1 MLASIKNWLDSARGH
16 CEPLEFEQATV
27 RIAVGIAISILVAI
41 SYYSRSLDQQFLIAL
56 VIVLI
61 FECLATLLLVVTIK
75 DLFHARSR
83 RLLGAWLDVCTTSI
97 FIGLTTNLGALLVT
111 IYLWVIFG
119 NGFRYGKQ
127 YLYHAQVISIV
138 GFLIAI
144 NLNPFWKS
152 QPAISYSLITMLVIL
167 PLYVAKLID
176 RLHGA
181 MHKAELAHKKA
192 DEANFAKTQFVANMS
207 HEIRTPL
214 NGIIGVSTLI
224 KSTPLNSD
232 QRDLLKSLDGSS
244 RLLLSLLNNVLDF
257 TKIEERKLT
266 VEDVVFSVEDTVYE
280 TLEIF
285 RTQAIQKGI
294 QLGASIS
301 NTLNMVR
308 GDTFILRQILANL
321 MGNAVK
327 FTEKGNVTISA
338 TLLQEDASKLTVR
351 FKVSDT
357 GVGIPEDRQGAIFES
372 FTQAD
377 SSTTRKFGGSGLGLA
392 IAKHMVEALGGTLKV
407 QSTLGMGSSF
417 WFVLDLNKADIQQ
430 ERTPLPQQDR
440 VIAAP
445 PEAPA
450 IADAIAVTKPPA
462 EVRTNHKTGTL
473 SILVCEDEGTNLKI
487 LSRLLSLPG
496 HQIQT
501 ATSSDE
507 LLDALEKEKFDL
519 VITDLNMP
527 GTSGADALKLYRF
540 MHPNDHDTK
549 FILFTADATT
559 SAQEVASEAKF
570 DAFLTKPVDA
580 TKLFETI
587 ERILNLAEN
596 TAAQWI
602 NNAFSAPN
610 PAVAKPSAVGMD
622 LDLGVLQELEEIG
635 VGDDLF
641 IHRLLKNYL
650 SDSAKQIYKI
660 ELAVR
665 RKQFS
670 VVYDSCH
677 ALKGN
682 SLSVGTTQL
691 AATTELVGN
700 LSASTPMPE
709 ALELLAKLNDDFSKA
724 TLAIE
729 NYLRQP
735 YVVARRV

>member
-1 MLASIKNWLDSARGH
+1 MLAPIKNWLDEARGH

-56 VIVLI
+56 VIILI
-61 FECLATLLLVVTIK
+61 FECLATLLLVATIK
-75 DLFHARSR
+75 DLFKASSR
-83 RLLGAWLDVCTTSI
+83 KLLGAWLDICTTSI
-97 FIGLTTNLGALLVT
+97 FIGLTTNLGALLVS

-119 NGFRYGKQ
+119 NGFRYGKP
-127 YLYHAQVISIV
+127 YLYHAQAISIV

-152 QPAISYSLITMLVIL
+152 QPAISYSLITMLIIL
-167 PLYVAKLID
+167 PLYVAKLIE

-181 MHKAELAHKKA
+181 MQKAELAYRKA
-192 DEANFAKTQFVANMS
+192 EEANLAKTRFVANMS

-244 RLLLSLLNNVLDF
+244 KLLLSLLNNVLDF

-266 VEDVVFSVEDTVYE
+266 IEDVVFSVEDAVYE

-285 RTQAIQKGI
+285 RTQSIQKGI
-294 QLGASIS
+294 QMGASVS
-301 NTLNMVR
+301 NTLNMAR

-321 MGNAVK
+321 MGNAIK
-327 FTEKGNVTISA
+327 FTEKGSVTISA
-338 TLLQEDASKLTVR
+338 TLLQEDADKLAVR

-357 GVGIPEDRQGAIFES
+357 GIGIPEERQGVIFES

-377 SSTTRKFGGSGLGLA
+377 PSTTRKFGGSGLGLA

-417 WFVLDLNKADIQQ
+417 WFVLNLKKADIQQ
-430 ERTPLPQQDR
+430 DHTPLPQQDH
-440 VIAAP
+440 VIAVP
-445 PEAPA
+445 PELPA
-450 IADAIAVTKPPA
+450 AAVTRPPA
-462 EVRTNHKTGTL
+462 EVRTTHKTGAL

-501 ATSSDE
+501 ATSSE
-507 LLDALEKEKFDL
+507 EMLDALEKGKFDL

-527 GTSGADALKLYRF
+527 SMSGADAVKLYRF
-540 MHPNDHDTK
+540 MQPNDQDTK

-559 SAQEVASEAKF
+559 SAQEVASEARF
-570 DAFLTKPVDA
+570 DAFLTKPVDI

-596 TAAQWI
+596 TATQWI

-610 PAVAKPSAVGMD
+610 SAVAKPSAVGVD
-622 LDLGVLQELEEIG
+622 LDLGVLQGLGEIG
-635 VGDDLF
+635 AGDDLF

-650 SDSAKQIYKI
+650 GDSAKQIYKI

-670 VVYDSCH
+670 VVYDLCH
-677 ALKGN
+677 ALRGN

-700 LSASTPMPE
+700 LSTSTPMPE
-709 ALELLAKLNDDFSKA
+709 ALDLLTRLNGDFSKA
-724 TLAIE
+724 SIAIE
-729 NYLRQP
+729 SYLRQP

>member
-1 MLASIKNWLDSARGH
+1 MLAPIKNWLDNARGH

-56 VIVLI
+56 VIILI
-61 FECLATLLLVVTIK
+61 FECLATLLLVATIK
-75 DLFHARSR
+75 DLFKASSR
-83 RLLGAWLDVCTTSI
+83 KLLGAWLDICTTSI
-97 FIGLTTNLGALLVT
+97 FIGLTANLGALLVS

-119 NGFRYGKQ
+119 NGFRYGKS
-127 YLYHAQVISIV
+127 YLYHAQAISIV

-152 QPAISYSLITMLVIL
+152 QPAISYSLITMLIIL
-167 PLYVAKLID
+167 PLYVAKLIE

-181 MHKAELAHKKA
+181 MQKAELAYKKA
-192 DEANFAKTQFVANMS
+192 EEANLAKTRFVANMS

-244 RLLLSLLNNVLDF
+244 KLLLSLLNNVLDF

-266 VEDVVFSVEDTVYE
+266 IEDVVFSVEDAVYE

-285 RTQAIQKGI
+285 RTQSIQKGI
-294 QLGASIS
+294 QLGASVS
-301 NTLNMVR
+301 NTLNMAR

-321 MGNAVK
+321 MGNAIK
-327 FTEKGNVTISA
+327 FTEKGSVTISA
-338 TLLQEDASKLTVR
+338 TLLQEDTDKLAVR

-357 GVGIPEDRQGAIFES
+357 GVGIPEERQGAIFES

-417 WFVLDLNKADIQQ
+417 WFVLNLKKADIQQ
-430 ERTPLPQQDR
+430 DRTPLPQQDR
-440 VIAAP
+440 VIAVP
-445 PEAPA
+445 PELPA
-450 IADAIAVTKPPA
+450 AAVTRPPA
-462 EVRTNHKTGTL
+462 EVRATHKTGVL

-507 LLDALEKEKFDL
+507 MLDALEKGKFDL

-527 GTSGADALKLYRF
+527 GMSGADAVKLYRF
-540 MHPNDHDTK
+540 MQPNDQDTK

-559 SAQEVASEAKF
+559 SAQEVASEARF
-570 DAFLTKPVDA
+570 DAFLTKPVDV

-596 TAAQWI
+596 TATQWI

-610 PAVAKPSAVGMD
+610 SAVAKPSAVGVD
-622 LDLGVLQELEEIG
+622 LDLGVLQGLGEIG
-635 VGDDLF
+635 AGDDLF

-650 SDSAKQIYKI
+650 GDSAKQIYKI

-670 VVYDSCH
+670 VVYDLCH
-677 ALKGN
+677 ALRGN

-700 LSASTPMPE
+700 LSTSTPMPE
-709 ALELLAKLNDDFSKA
+709 ALDLLTRLNGDFSKA

>member
-1 MLASIKNWLDSARGH
+1 MLAPIKNWLDNARGH

-56 VIVLI
+56 VIILI
-61 FECLATLLLVVTIK
+61 FECLATLLLVATIK
-75 DLFHARSR
+75 DLFKASSR
-83 RLLGAWLDVCTTSI
+83 KLLGAWLDICTTSI
-97 FIGLTTNLGALLVT
+97 FIGLTANLGALLVS

-119 NGFRYGKQ
+119 NGFRYGKS
-127 YLYHAQVISIV
+127 YLYHAQAISIV

-152 QPAISYSLITMLVIL
+152 QPAISYSLITMLIIL
-167 PLYVAKLID
+167 PLYVAKLIE

-181 MHKAELAHKKA
+181 MQKAELAYKKA
-192 DEANFAKTQFVANMS
+192 EEANLAKTRFVANMS

-244 RLLLSLLNNVLDF
+244 KLLLSLLNNVLDF

-266 VEDVVFSVEDTVYE
+266 IEDVVFSVEDAVYE

-285 RTQAIQKGI
+285 RTQSIQKGI
-294 QLGASIS
+294 QLGASVS
-301 NTLNMVR
+301 NTLNMAR

-321 MGNAVK
+321 MGNAIK
-327 FTEKGNVTISA
+327 FTEKGSVTISA
-338 TLLQEDASKLTVR
+338 TLLQEDTDKLAVR

-357 GVGIPEDRQGAIFES
+357 GVGIPEERQGAIFES

-417 WFVLDLNKADIQQ
+417 WFVLNLKKADIQQ
-430 ERTPLPQQDR
+430 DRTPLPQQDR
-440 VIAAP
+440 VIAVP
-445 PEAPA
+445 PELPA
-450 IADAIAVTKPPA
+450 AAVTRPPA
-462 EVRTNHKTGTL
+462 EVRATHKTGVL

-507 LLDALEKEKFDL
+507 MLDALEKGKFDL

-527 GTSGADALKLYRF
+527 GMSGADAVKLYRF
-540 MHPNDHDTK
+540 MQPNDQDTK

-559 SAQEVASEAKF
+559 SAQEVASEARF
-570 DAFLTKPVDA
+570 DAFLTKPVDI
-580 TKLFETI
+580 TKLFEAI

-596 TAAQWI
+596 TATQWI

-610 PAVAKPSAVGMD
+610 SAVAKPSAVGVD
-622 LDLGVLQELEEIG
+622 LDLGVLQGLGEIG
-635 VGDDLF
+635 AGDDLF

-650 SDSAKQIYKI
+650 GDSAKQIYKI

-670 VVYDSCH
+670 VVYDLCH
-677 ALKGN
+677 ALRGN

-700 LSASTPMPE
+700 LSTSTPMPE
-709 ALELLAKLNDDFSKA
+709 ALDLLTRLNGDFSKA

>member
-1 MLASIKNWLDSARGH
+1 MLAPIKNWLDNARGH

-56 VIVLI
+56 VIILI
-61 FECLATLLLVVTIK
+61 FECLATLLLVATIK
-75 DLFHARSR
+75 DLFKANSR
-83 RLLGAWLDVCTTSI
+83 KLLGAWLDICTTSI
-97 FIGLTTNLGALLVT
+97 FIGLTTNLGALLVS

-119 NGFRYGKQ
+119 NGFRYGKS
-127 YLYHAQVISIV
+127 YLYHAQAISIV

-152 QPAISYSLITMLVIL
+152 QPAISYSLITMLIIL
-167 PLYVAKLID
+167 PLYVAKLIE

-181 MHKAELAHKKA
+181 MQRAELAYRKA
-192 DEANFAKTQFVANMS
+192 EEANLAKTRFVANMS

-244 RLLLSLLNNVLDF
+244 KLLLSLLNNVLDF

-266 VEDVVFSVEDTVYE
+266 IEDVVFSVEDAVYE

-285 RTQAIQKGI
+285 RTQSIQKGI
-294 QLGASIS
+294 QMGASVS
-301 NTLNMVR
+301 NTLNMAR

-321 MGNAVK
+321 MGNAIK
-327 FTEKGNVTISA
+327 FTEKGSVTISA
-338 TLLQEDASKLTVR
+338 TLLQEDADKLAVR

-357 GVGIPEDRQGAIFES
+357 GIGIPEERQGVIFES

-377 SSTTRKFGGSGLGLA
+377 PSTTRKFGGSGLGLA

-417 WFVLDLNKADIQQ
+417 WFVLNLKKADIQQ
-430 ERTPLPQQDR
+430 DRTPLPQQDL
-440 VIAAP
+440 VIAVP
-445 PEAPA
+445 PELPA
-450 IADAIAVTKPPA
+450 AAVTRPPA
-462 EVRTNHKTGTL
+462 EVRTTHKTGTL

-507 LLDALEKEKFDL
+507 MLDALEKGKFDL

-527 GTSGADALKLYRF
+527 GMSGADAVKLYRF
-540 MHPNDHDTK
+540 MQPNDQDTK

-559 SAQEVASEAKF
+559 SAQEVASEARF
-570 DAFLTKPVDA
+570 DAFLTKPVDI

-596 TAAQWI
+596 TATQWI

-610 PAVAKPSAVGMD
+610 SAVAKPSAVGVD
-622 LDLGVLQELEEIG
+622 LDLGVLQGLGEIG
-635 VGDDLF
+635 AGDDLF

-650 SDSAKQIYKI
+650 GDSAKQIYKI

-670 VVYDSCH
+670 VVYDLCH
-677 ALKGN
+677 ALRGN

-700 LSASTPMPE
+700 LSTSTPMPE
-709 ALELLAKLNDDFSKA
+709 ALDLLTRLNGDFSKA
-724 TLAIE
+724 SIAIE
-729 NYLRQP
+729 SYLRQP

>member
-41 SYYSRSLDQQFLIAL
+41 RYYSRSLDQQFLIAL

-61 FECLATLLLVVTIK
+61 FECLATLLLVATIK
-75 DLFHARSR
+75 DLFHTRSR
-83 RLLGAWLDVCTTSI
+83 RLFGAWLDVGTTSI

-119 NGFRYGKQ
+119 NGFRYGKR

-257 TKIEERKLT
+257 TKIEGRKLT
-266 VEDVVFSVEDTVYE
+266 IEDVVFSVEDAVYE

-285 RTQAIQKGI
+285 RTQSIQKGI
-294 QLGASIS
+294 QLGASVS
-301 NTLNMVR
+301 NTLNMAR

-321 MGNAVK
+321 MGNAIK
-327 FTEKGNVTISA
+327 FTEKGSVTISA
-338 TLLQEDASKLTVR
+338 TLLQEDTDKLAVR

-357 GVGIPEDRQGAIFES
+357 GVGIPEERQGAIFES

-417 WFVLDLNKADIQQ
+417 WFVLNLKKADIQQ
-430 ERTPLPQQDR
+430 DRTPLPQQDR
-440 VIAAP
+440 VIAVP
-445 PEAPA
+445 PELPA
-450 IADAIAVTKPPA
+450 AAVTRPPA
-462 EVRTNHKTGTL
+462 EVRATHKTGTL

-507 LLDALEKEKFDL
+507 MLDALEKGKFDL

-527 GTSGADALKLYRF
+527 GMSGADAVKLYRF
-540 MHPNDHDTK
+540 MQPNDQDTK

-559 SAQEVASEAKF
+559 SAQEVASEARF
-570 DAFLTKPVDA
+570 DAFLTKPVDV

-596 TAAQWI
+596 TATQWI

-610 PAVAKPSAVGMD
+610 SAVAKPSAVGVD
-622 LDLGVLQELEEIG
+622 LDLGVLQGLGEIG
-635 VGDDLF
+635 AGDDLF

-650 SDSAKQIYKI
+650 GDSAKQIYKI

-670 VVYDSCH
+670 VVYDLCH
-677 ALKGN
+677 ALRGN

-700 LSASTPMPE
+700 LSTSTPMPE
-709 ALELLAKLNDDFSKA
+709 ALDLLTRLNGDFSKA

>member
-41 SYYSRSLDQQFLIAL
+41 RYYSRSLDQQFLIAL

-61 FECLATLLLVVTIK
+61 FECLATLLLVATIK
-75 DLFHARSR
+75 DLFNAKSR
-83 RLLGAWLDVCTTSI
+83 KLLGAWLDICTTSI
-97 FIGLTTNLGALLVT
+97 FIGLTANLGALLVS

-119 NGFRYGKQ
+119 NGFRYGKS
-127 YLYHAQVISIV
+127 YLYHAQAISIV

-152 QPAISYSLITMLVIL
+152 QPAISYSLITMLIIL
-167 PLYVAKLID
+167 PLYVAKLIE

-181 MHKAELAHKKA
+181 MQKAELAYKKA
-192 DEANFAKTQFVANMS
+192 EEANLAKTQFVANMS

-244 RLLLSLLNNVLDF
+244 KLLLSLLNNVLDF

-266 VEDVVFSVEDTVYE
+266 IEDVVFSVEDAVYE

-285 RTQAIQKGI
+285 RTQSIQKGI

-301 NTLNMVR
+301 NTLNMAR

-321 MGNAVK
+321 MGNAIK
-327 FTEKGNVTISA
+327 FTEKGSVTISA
-338 TLLQEDASKLTVR
+338 TLLQEDTDKLAVR

-357 GVGIPEDRQGAIFES
+357 GVGIPEERQGAIFES

-417 WFVLDLNKADIQQ
+417 WFVLNLKKADIQQ
-430 ERTPLPQQDR
+430 DRTPLPQQDR
-440 VIAAP
+440 VIAVP
-445 PEAPA
+445 PELPA
-450 IADAIAVTKPPA
+450 AAVTRPPA
-462 EVRTNHKTGTL
+462 EVRATHKTGVL

-507 LLDALEKEKFDL
+507 MLDALEKGKFDL

-527 GTSGADALKLYRF
+527 GMSGADAVKLYRF
-540 MHPNDHDTK
+540 MQPNDQDTK

-559 SAQEVASEAKF
+559 SAQEVASEARF
-570 DAFLTKPVDA
+570 DAFLTKPVDI
-580 TKLFETI
+580 TKLFEAI

-596 TAAQWI
+596 TATQWI

-610 PAVAKPSAVGMD
+610 SAVAKPSIVGVD
-622 LDLGVLQELEEIG
+622 LDLGVLQGLGEIG
-635 VGDDLF
+635 AGDDLF

-650 SDSAKQIYKI
+650 GDSAKQIYKI

-670 VVYDSCH
+670 VVYDLCH
-677 ALKGN
+677 ALRGN

-700 LSASTPMPE
+700 LSTSTPMPE
-709 ALELLAKLNDDFSKA
+709 ALDLLTRLNGDFSKA

>member
-1 MLASIKNWLDSARGH
+1 MLAPIKNWLDNARGH

-56 VIVLI
+56 VIILI
-61 FECLATLLLVVTIK
+61 FECLATLLLVATIK
-75 DLFHARSR
+75 DLFKANSR
-83 RLLGAWLDVCTTSI
+83 KLLGAWLDICTTSI
-97 FIGLTTNLGALLVT
+97 FIGLTTNLGALLVS

-119 NGFRYGKQ
+119 NGFRYGKP
-127 YLYHAQVISIV
+127 YLYHAQAISIV

-152 QPAISYSLITMLVIL
+152 QPAISYSLITMLIIL
-167 PLYVAKLID
+167 PLYVAKLIE

-181 MHKAELAHKKA
+181 MQRAELAYRKA
-192 DEANFAKTQFVANMS
+192 EEANLAKTRFVANMS

-244 RLLLSLLNNVLDF
+244 KLLLSLLNNVLDF

-266 VEDVVFSVEDTVYE
+266 IEDVVFSVEDAVYE

-285 RTQAIQKGI
+285 RTQSIQKGI
-294 QLGASIS
+294 QMGASVS
-301 NTLNMVR
+301 NTLNMAR

-321 MGNAVK
+321 MGNAIK
-327 FTEKGNVTISA
+327 FTEKGSVTISA
-338 TLLQEDASKLTVR
+338 TLLQEDADKLAVR

-357 GVGIPEDRQGAIFES
+357 GIGIPEERQGVIFES

-377 SSTTRKFGGSGLGLA
+377 PSTTRKFGGSGLGLA

-417 WFVLDLNKADIQQ
+417 WFVLNLKKADIQQ
-430 ERTPLPQQDR
+430 DRTPLPQQDL
-440 VIAAP
+440 VIAVP
-445 PEAPA
+445 PELPA
-450 IADAIAVTKPPA
+450 AAVTRPPA
-462 EVRTNHKTGTL
+462 EVRTTHKTGTL

-501 ATSSDE
+501 ATSSE
-507 LLDALEKEKFDL
+507 EMLDALEKGKFDL

-527 GTSGADALKLYRF
+527 GMSGADAVKLYRF
-540 MHPNDHDTK
+540 MQPNDQDTK

-559 SAQEVASEAKF
+559 SAQEVASEARF
-570 DAFLTKPVDA
+570 DAFLTKPVDI

-596 TAAQWI
+596 TATQWI

-610 PAVAKPSAVGMD
+610 SAVAKPSAVGVD
-622 LDLGVLQELEEIG
+622 LDLGVLQGLGEIG
-635 VGDDLF
+635 AGDDLF

-650 SDSAKQIYKI
+650 GDSAKQIYKI

-670 VVYDSCH
+670 VVHDLCH
-677 ALKGN
+677 ALRGN

-700 LSASTPMPE
+700 LNASTPMPE
-709 ALELLAKLNDDFSKA
+709 ALDLLTRLNGDFSKA
-724 TLAIE
+724 SIAIE
-729 NYLRQP
+729 SYLRQP

>member
-1 MLASIKNWLDSARGH
+1 MLAPIKNWLDNARGH

-56 VIVLI
+56 VIILI
-61 FECLATLLLVVTIK
+61 FECLATLLLVATIK
-75 DLFHARSR
+75 DLFKASSR
-83 RLLGAWLDVCTTSI
+83 KLLGAWLDICTTSI
-97 FIGLTTNLGALLVT
+97 FIGLTTNLGALLVS

-119 NGFRYGKQ
+119 NGFRYGKS
-127 YLYHAQVISIV
+127 YLYHAQAISIV

-144 NLNPFWKS
+144 NLNPFWQS

-167 PLYVAKLID
+167 PLYVAKLIE

-181 MHKAELAHKKA
+181 MQKAELAYKKA
-192 DEANFAKTQFVANMS
+192 EEANLAKTRFVANMS

-244 RLLLSLLNNVLDF
+244 KLLLSLLNNVLDF

-266 VEDVVFSVEDTVYE
+266 IEDVVFSVEDAVYE

-285 RTQAIQKGI
+285 RTQSIQKGI
-294 QLGASIS
+294 QLGASVS
-301 NTLNMVR
+301 NTLNMAR

-321 MGNAVK
+321 MGNAIK
-327 FTEKGNVTISA
+327 FTEKGSVTISA
-338 TLLQEDASKLTVR
+338 TLLQEDTDKLAVR

-357 GVGIPEDRQGAIFES
+357 GVGIPEERQGAIFES

-417 WFVLDLNKADIQQ
+417 WFVLNLKKADIQQ
-430 ERTPLPQQDR
+430 DRTPLPQQDR
-440 VIAAP
+440 VIAVP
-445 PEAPA
+445 PELPA
-450 IADAIAVTKPPA
+450 AAVTRPPA
-462 EVRTNHKTGTL
+462 EVRATHKTGVL

-507 LLDALEKEKFDL
+507 MLDALEKGKFDL

-527 GTSGADALKLYRF
+527 GMSGADAVKLYRF
-540 MHPNDHDTK
+540 MQPNDQDTK

-559 SAQEVASEAKF
+559 SAQEVASEARF
-570 DAFLTKPVDA
+570 DAFLTKPVDI
-580 TKLFETI
+580 TKLFEAI

-596 TAAQWI
+596 TATQWI

-610 PAVAKPSAVGMD
+610 SAVAKPSIVGVD
-622 LDLGVLQELEEIG
+622 LDLGVLQGLGEIG
-635 VGDDLF
+635 AGDDLF

-650 SDSAKQIYKI
+650 GDSAKQIYKI

-670 VVYDSCH
+670 VVYDLCH
-677 ALKGN
+677 ALRGN

-700 LSASTPMPE
+700 LSTSTPMPE
-709 ALELLAKLNDDFSKA
+709 ALDLLTRLNGDFSKA

>member
-1 MLASIKNWLDSARGH
+1 MLAPIKNWLDNARGH

-56 VIVLI
+56 VIILI
-61 FECLATLLLVVTIK
+61 FECLATLLLVATIK
-75 DLFHARSR
+75 DLFKASSR
-83 RLLGAWLDVCTTSI
+83 KLLGAWLDICTTSI
-97 FIGLTTNLGALLVT
+97 FIGLTANLGALLVS

-119 NGFRYGKQ
+119 NGFRYGKS
-127 YLYHAQVISIV
+127 YLYHAQAISIV

-144 NLNPFWKS
+144 NLNPFWQS
-152 QPAISYSLITMLVIL
+152 QSAISYSLITMLVIL
-167 PLYVAKLID
+167 PLYVAKLIE

-181 MHKAELAHKKA
+181 MHKAELAYQKA
-192 DEANFAKTQFVANMS
+192 EEANFAKTRFVANMS

-244 RLLLSLLNNVLDF
+244 KLLLSLLNNVLDF

-266 VEDVVFSVEDTVYE
+266 IEDVVFSVEDAVYE

-285 RTQAIQKGI
+285 RTQSIQKGI
-294 QLGASIS
+294 QLGASVS
-301 NTLNMVR
+301 NTLNMAR

-321 MGNAVK
+321 MGNAIK
-327 FTEKGNVTISA
+327 FTEKGSVTISA
-338 TLLQEDASKLTVR
+338 TLLQEDTDKLAVR

-357 GVGIPEDRQGAIFES
+357 GVGIPEERQGAIFES

-417 WFVLDLNKADIQQ
+417 WFVLNLKKADIQQ
-430 ERTPLPQQDR
+430 DRTPLPQQDR
-440 VIAAP
+440 VIAVP
-445 PEAPA
+445 PELPA
-450 IADAIAVTKPPA
+450 AAVTRPPA
-462 EVRTNHKTGTL
+462 EVRATHKTGTL

-507 LLDALEKEKFDL
+507 MLDALEKGKFDL

-527 GTSGADALKLYRF
+527 GMSGADAVKLYRF
-540 MHPNDHDTK
+540 MQPNDQDTK

-559 SAQEVASEAKF
+559 SAQEVASEARF
-570 DAFLTKPVDA
+570 DAFLTKPVDI
-580 TKLFETI
+580 TKLFEAI

-596 TAAQWI
+596 TATQWI

-610 PAVAKPSAVGMD
+610 SAVAKPSIVGVD
-622 LDLGVLQELEEIG
+622 LDLGVLQGLGEIG
-635 VGDDLF
+635 AGDDLF

-650 SDSAKQIYKI
+650 GDSAKQIYKI

-670 VVYDSCH
+670 VVYDLCH
-677 ALKGN
+677 ALRGN

-691 AATTELVGN
+691 AATTELIGN

-709 ALELLAKLNDDFSKA
+709 ALDLLARLNDDFSKA

>member
-1 MLASIKNWLDSARGH
+1 MLAPIKNWLDNARGH

-56 VIVLI
+56 VIILI
-61 FECLATLLLVVTIK
+61 FECLATLLLVATIK
-75 DLFHARSR
+75 DLFKASSR
-83 RLLGAWLDVCTTSI
+83 KLLGAWLDICTTSI
-97 FIGLTTNLGALLVT
+97 FIGLTANLGALLVS

-119 NGFRYGKQ
+119 NGFRYGKS
-127 YLYHAQVISIV
+127 YLYHAQAISMV

-152 QPAISYSLITMLVIL
+152 QPAISYSLITMLIIL
-167 PLYVAKLID
+167 PLYVAKLIE

-181 MHKAELAHKKA
+181 MQKAELAYKKA
-192 DEANFAKTQFVANMS
+192 EEANLAKTRFVANMS

-244 RLLLSLLNNVLDF
+244 KLLLSLLNNVLDF

-266 VEDVVFSVEDTVYE
+266 IEDVVFSVEDAVYE

-285 RTQAIQKGI
+285 RTQSIQKGI
-294 QLGASIS
+294 QLGASVS
-301 NTLNMVR
+301 NTLNMAR

-321 MGNAVK
+321 MGNAIK
-327 FTEKGNVTISA
+327 FTEKGSVTISA
-338 TLLQEDASKLTVR
+338 TLLQEDTDKLAVR

-357 GVGIPEDRQGAIFES
+357 GVGIPEERQGAIFES

-417 WFVLDLNKADIQQ
+417 WFVLNLKKADIQQ
-430 ERTPLPQQDR
+430 DRTPLPQQDR
-440 VIAAP
+440 VIAVP
-445 PEAPA
+445 PELPA
-450 IADAIAVTKPPA
+450 AAVTRPPA
-462 EVRTNHKTGTL
+462 EVRATHKTGTL

-507 LLDALEKEKFDL
+507 MLDALEKGKFDL

-527 GTSGADALKLYRF
+527 GMSGADAVKLYRF
-540 MHPNDHDTK
+540 MQPNDQDTK

-559 SAQEVASEAKF
+559 SAQEVASEARF
-570 DAFLTKPVDA
+570 DAFLTKPVDV
-580 TKLFETI
+580 TKLFEAI

-596 TAAQWI
+596 TATQWI

-610 PAVAKPSAVGMD
+610 SAVAKPSAVGVD
-622 LDLGVLQELEEIG
+622 LDLGVLQGLGEIG
-635 VGDDLF
+635 AGDDLF

-650 SDSAKQIYKI
+650 GDSAKQIYKI

-670 VVYDSCH
+670 VVYDLCH
-677 ALKGN
+677 ALRGN

-700 LSASTPMPE
+700 LSTSTPMPE
-709 ALELLAKLNDDFSKA
+709 ALDLLTRLNGDFSKA

>member
-1 MLASIKNWLDSARGH
+1 MLAPIKNWLDNARGH

-56 VIVLI
+56 VIILI
-61 FECLATLLLVVTIK
+61 FECLATLLLVATIK
-75 DLFHARSR
+75 DLFKASSR
-83 RLLGAWLDVCTTSI
+83 KLLGAWLDICTTSI
-97 FIGLTTNLGALLVT
+97 FIGLTANLGALLVS

-119 NGFRYGKQ
+119 NGFRYGKS
-127 YLYHAQVISIV
+127 YLYHAQAISIV

-152 QPAISYSLITMLVIL
+152 QPAISYSLITMLIIL
-167 PLYVAKLID
+167 PLYVAKLIE

-181 MHKAELAHKKA
+181 MQKAELAYKKA
-192 DEANFAKTQFVANMS
+192 EEANLAKTRFVANMS

-244 RLLLSLLNNVLDF
+244 KLLLSLLNNVLDF

-266 VEDVVFSVEDTVYE
+266 IEDVVFSVEDAVYE

-285 RTQAIQKGI
+285 RTQSIQKGI
-294 QLGASIS
+294 QLGASVS
-301 NTLNMVR
+301 NTLNMAR

-321 MGNAVK
+321 MGNAIK
-327 FTEKGNVTISA
+327 FTEKGSVTISA
-338 TLLQEDASKLTVR
+338 TLLQEDTDKLAVR

-357 GVGIPEDRQGAIFES
+357 GVGIPEERQGAIFES

-417 WFVLDLNKADIQQ
+417 WFVLNLKKADIQQ
-430 ERTPLPQQDR
+430 DRTPLPQQDR
-440 VIAAP
+440 VIAVP
-445 PEAPA
+445 PELPA
-450 IADAIAVTKPPA
+450 AAVTRPPA
-462 EVRTNHKTGTL
+462 EVRATHKTGTL

-507 LLDALEKEKFDL
+507 MLDALEKGKFDL

-527 GTSGADALKLYRF
+527 GMSGADAVKLYRF
-540 MHPNDHDTK
+540 MQPNDQDTK

-559 SAQEVASEAKF
+559 SAQEVASEARF
-570 DAFLTKPVDA
+570 DAFLTKPVDV

-596 TAAQWI
+596 TATQWI

-610 PAVAKPSAVGMD
+610 SAVAKPSIVGVD
-622 LDLGVLQELEEIG
+622 LDLGVLQGLGEIG
-635 VGDDLF
+635 AGDDLF

-650 SDSAKQIYKI
+650 GDSAKQIYKI

-670 VVYDSCH
+670 VVYDLCH
-677 ALKGN
+677 ALRGN

-700 LSASTPMPE
+700 LSTSTPMPE
-709 ALELLAKLNDDFSKA
+709 ALDLLTRLNGDFSKA

>member
-1 MLASIKNWLDSARGH
+1 MLAPIKNWLDNARGH

-56 VIVLI
+56 VIILI
-61 FECLATLLLVVTIK
+61 FECLATLLLVATIK
-75 DLFHARSR
+75 DLFKASSR
-83 RLLGAWLDVCTTSI
+83 KLLGAWLDICTTSI
-97 FIGLTTNLGALLVT
+97 FIGLTANLGALLVS

-119 NGFRYGKQ
+119 NGFRYGKS
-127 YLYHAQVISIV
+127 YLYHAQAISIV

-152 QPAISYSLITMLVIL
+152 QPAISYSLITMLIIL
-167 PLYVAKLID
+167 PLYVAKLIE

-181 MHKAELAHKKA
+181 MQKAELAYKKA
-192 DEANFAKTQFVANMS
+192 EEANLAKTRFVANMS

-244 RLLLSLLNNVLDF
+244 KLLLSLLNNVLDF
-257 TKIEERKLT
+257 TKIEGRKLT
-266 VEDVVFSVEDTVYE
+266 IEDVVFSVEDAVYE

-285 RTQAIQKGI
+285 RTQSIQKGI
-294 QLGASIS
+294 QLGASVS
-301 NTLNMVR
+301 NTLNMAR

-321 MGNAVK
+321 MGNAIK
-327 FTEKGNVTISA
+327 FTEKGSVTISA
-338 TLLQEDASKLTVR
+338 TLLQEDTDKLAVR

-357 GVGIPEDRQGAIFES
+357 GVGIPEERQGAIFES

-417 WFVLDLNKADIQQ
+417 WFVLNLKKADIQQ
-430 ERTPLPQQDR
+430 DRTPLPQQDR
-440 VIAAP
+440 VIAVP
-445 PEAPA
+445 PELPA
-450 IADAIAVTKPPA
+450 AAVTRPPA
-462 EVRTNHKTGTL
+462 EVRATHKTGTL

-507 LLDALEKEKFDL
+507 MLDALEKGKFDL

-527 GTSGADALKLYRF
+527 GMSGADAVKLYRF
-540 MHPNDHDTK
+540 MQPNDQDTK

-559 SAQEVASEAKF
+559 SAQEVASEARF
-570 DAFLTKPVDA
+570 DAFLTKPVDV

-596 TAAQWI
+596 TATQWI

-610 PAVAKPSAVGMD
+610 SAVAKPSAVGVD
-622 LDLGVLQELEEIG
+622 LDLGVLQGLGEIG
-635 VGDDLF
+635 AGDDLF

-650 SDSAKQIYKI
+650 GDSAKQIYKI

-670 VVYDSCH
+670 VVYDLCH
-677 ALKGN
+677 ALRGN

-700 LSASTPMPE
+700 LSTSTPMPE
-709 ALELLAKLNDDFSKA
+709 ALDLLTRLNGDFSKA

>member
-1 MLASIKNWLDSARGH
+1 MLAPIKNWLDNARGH

-27 RIAVGIAISILVAI
+27 RIAVGIAISLLVAI

-61 FECLATLLLVVTIK
+61 FECLATLLLVATIK
-75 DLFHARSR
+75 DLFHARIR
-83 RLLGAWLDVCTTSI
+83 KLLGAWLDVCTTSI
-97 FIGLTTNLGALLVT
+97 FIGLTTNLGALLVAV
-111 IYLWVIFG
+111 YLWVIFG
-119 NGFRYGKQ
+119 NGFRYGKS
-127 YLYHAQVISIV
+127 YLYHAQAISIV

-152 QPAISYSLITMLVIL
+152 QPAISYSLITMLIIL
-167 PLYVAKLID
+167 PLYVAKLIE

-181 MHKAELAHKKA
+181 MQKAELAYKKA
-192 DEANFAKTQFVANMS
+192 EEANFAKTQFVANMS

-244 RLLLSLLNNVLDF
+244 KLLLSLLNNVLDF

-266 VEDVVFSVEDTVYE
+266 VEDVVFSVEDAVYE

-285 RTQAIQKGI
+285 RTQSIQKGI
-294 QLGASIS
+294 QLGASVS
-301 NTLNMVR
+301 NTLNMAR

-321 MGNAVK
+321 MGNAIK
-327 FTEKGNVTISA
+327 FTEMGSVTISA
-338 TLLQEDASKLTVR
+338 TLLQEDADKLAVR

-357 GVGIPEDRQGAIFES
+357 GVGIPEERQGAIFES

-417 WFVLDLNKADIQQ
+417 WFVLNLKKADIQQ
-430 ERTPLPQQDR
+430 DRTPLPQQDH
-440 VIAAP
+440 VIAVP
-445 PEAPA
+445 PELPA
-450 IADAIAVTKPPA
+450 VAVTRPPA
-462 EVRTNHKTGTL
+462 EVRATHKTGVL

-507 LLDALEKEKFDL
+507 MLDALEKGKFDL

-527 GTSGADALKLYRF
+527 GMSGADAVKLYRF
-540 MHPNDHDTK
+540 MQPNDQDTK

-559 SAQEVASEAKF
+559 SAQEVASEARF
-570 DAFLTKPVDA
+570 DAFLIKPVDV
-580 TKLFETI
+580 TKLFEAI

-596 TAAQWI
+596 TATQWL

-610 PAVAKPSAVGMD
+610 SAVAKPSAVGVD
-622 LDLGVLQELEEIG
+622 LDLGVLQGLGEIG
-635 VGDDLF
+635 AGDDLF

-650 SDSAKQIYKI
+650 GDSAKQIYKI

-670 VVYDSCH
+670 VVYDLCH
-677 ALKGN
+677 ALRGN

-700 LSASTPMPE
+700 LSTSTPMPE
-709 ALELLAKLNDDFSKA
+709 ALDLLTRLNGDFSKA
-724 TLAIE
+724 SIAIE

>member
-1 MLASIKNWLDSARGH
+1 MLAPIKNWLDNARGH

-56 VIVLI
+56 VIILI
-61 FECLATLLLVVTIK
+61 FECLATLLLVATIK
-75 DLFHARSR
+75 DLFKASSR
-83 RLLGAWLDVCTTSI
+83 KLLGAWLDICTTSI
-97 FIGLTTNLGALLVT
+97 FIGLTANLGALLVS

-119 NGFRYGKQ
+119 NGFRYGKS
-127 YLYHAQVISIV
+127 YLYHAQAISIV

-152 QPAISYSLITMLVIL
+152 QPAISYSLITMLIIL
-167 PLYVAKLID
+167 PLYVAKLIE

-181 MHKAELAHKKA
+181 MQKAELAYKKA
-192 DEANFAKTQFVANMS
+192 EEANLAKTRFVANMS

-244 RLLLSLLNNVLDF
+244 KLLLSLLNNVLDF

-266 VEDVVFSVEDTVYE
+266 IEDVVFSVEDAVYE

-285 RTQAIQKGI
+285 RTQSIQKGI
-294 QLGASIS
+294 QLGASVS
-301 NTLNMVR
+301 NTLNMAR

-321 MGNAVK
+321 MGNAIK
-327 FTEKGNVTISA
+327 FTEKGSVTISA
-338 TLLQEDASKLTVR
+338 TLLQEDTDKLAVR

-357 GVGIPEDRQGAIFES
+357 GVGIPEERQGAIFES

-417 WFVLDLNKADIQQ
+417 WFVLNLKKADIQQ
-430 ERTPLPQQDR
+430 DRTPLPQQDR
-440 VIAAP
+440 VIAVP
-445 PEAPA
+445 PELPA
-450 IADAIAVTKPPA
+450 AAVTRPPA
-462 EVRTNHKTGTL
+462 EVRATHKTGTL

-507 LLDALEKEKFDL
+507 MLDALEKGKFDL

-527 GTSGADALKLYRF
+527 GMSGADAVKLYRF
-540 MHPNDHDTK
+540 MQPNDQDTK

-559 SAQEVASEAKF
+559 SAQEVASEARF
-570 DAFLTKPVDA
+570 DAFLTKPVDV
-580 TKLFETI
+580 TKLFEAI

-596 TAAQWI
+596 TATQWI

-610 PAVAKPSAVGMD
+610 SAVAKPSIVGVD
-622 LDLGVLQELEEIG
+622 LDLGVLQGLGEIG
-635 VGDDLF
+635 AGDDLF

-650 SDSAKQIYKI
+650 GDSAKQIYKI

-670 VVYDSCH
+670 VVYDLCH
-677 ALKGN
+677 ALRGN

-700 LSASTPMPE
+700 LSTSTPMPE
-709 ALELLAKLNDDFSKA
+709 ALDLLTRLNGDFSKA

>member
-1 MLASIKNWLDSARGH
+1 MLAPIKNWLDNARGH

-27 RIAVGIAISILVAI
+27 RIVVGIAISILVAV

-75 DLFHARSR
+75 DLFNAKSR
-83 RLLGAWLDVCTTSI
+83 KLLGAWLDICTTSI
-97 FIGLTTNLGALLVT
+97 FISLTTNLGALLVT

-119 NGFRYGKQ
+119 NGFRYGKP
-127 YLYHAQVISIV
+127 YLYHAQAISIV

-144 NLNPFWKS
+144 NLNPFWQS

-167 PLYVAKLID
+167 PLYVAKLIE

-181 MHKAELAHKKA
+181 MHKAELAYEKA
-192 DEANFAKTQFVANMS
+192 EEANFAKTRFVANMS

-244 RLLLSLLNNVLDF
+244 KLLLSLLNNVLDF

-266 VEDVVFSVEDTVYE
+266 VEDVVFSVEDAVYE

-285 RTQAIQKGI
+285 RTQSIQKGI

-301 NTLNMVR
+301 NTLNMAR

-327 FTEKGNVTISA
+327 FTEKGSVTISA
-338 TLLQEDASKLTVR
+338 TLLQEDADKLAVR

-357 GVGIPEDRQGAIFES
+357 GVGIPEERQGAIFES

-377 SSTTRKFGGSGLGLA
+377 ASTTRKFGGSGLGLA

-417 WFVLDLNKADIQQ
+417 WFVLNLKKADIQQ
-430 ERTPLPQQDR
+430 DRTPLPQQDR
-440 VIAAP
+440 VIAVP
-445 PEAPA
+445 PELPA
-450 IADAIAVTKPPA
+450 AAVTRPPA
-462 EVRTNHKTGTL
+462 EVRATHKTGTL

-507 LLDALEKEKFDL
+507 MLDALEKGKFDL

-527 GTSGADALKLYRF
+527 GMSGADAVKLYRF
-540 MHPNDHDTK
+540 MQPNDQDTK

-559 SAQEVASEAKF
+559 SAQEVASEARF
-570 DAFLTKPVDA
+570 DAFLTKPVDI
-580 TKLFETI
+580 TKLFEAI

-596 TAAQWI
+596 TATQWI

-610 PAVAKPSAVGMD
+610 SAVAKPSAVGVD
-622 LDLGVLQELEEIG
+622 LDLGVLQGLGEIG
-635 VGDDLF
+635 AGDDLF

-650 SDSAKQIYKI
+650 GDSAKQIYKI

-670 VVYDSCH
+670 VVYDLCH
-677 ALKGN
+677 ALRGN

-700 LSASTPMPE
+700 LSTSTPMPE
-709 ALELLAKLNDDFSKA
+709 ALDLLTRLNGDFSKA

>member
-1 MLASIKNWLDSARGH
+1 MLI
-16 CEPLEFEQATV
+16 
-27 RIAVGIAISILVAI
+27 
-41 SYYSRSLDQQFLIAL
+41 
-56 VIVLI
+56 
-61 FECLATLLLVVTIK
+61 
-75 DLFHARSR
+75 
-83 RLLGAWLDVCTTSI
+83 
-97 FIGLTTNLGALLVT
+97 
-111 IYLWVIFG
+111 
-119 NGFRYGKQ
+119 
-127 YLYHAQVISIV
+127 
-138 GFLIAI
+138 
-144 NLNPFWKS
+144 
-152 QPAISYSLITMLVIL
+152 IL
-167 PLYVAKLID
+167 PLYVAKLIE

-181 MHKAELAHKKA
+181 MQKAELAYKKA
-192 DEANFAKTQFVANMS
+192 EEANLAKTRFVANMS

-244 RLLLSLLNNVLDF
+244 KLLLSLLNNVLDF

-266 VEDVVFSVEDTVYE
+266 IEDVVFSVEDAVYE

-285 RTQAIQKGI
+285 RTQSIQKGI

-301 NTLNMVR
+301 NTLNMAR

-321 MGNAVK
+321 LGNAIK
-327 FTEKGNVTISA
+327 FTEKGSVTISA
-338 TLLQEDASKLTVR
+338 TLLQEDTDKLAVR

-357 GVGIPEDRQGAIFES
+357 GVGIPEERQGAIFES

-417 WFVLDLNKADIQQ
+417 WFVLNLKKADIQQ
-430 ERTPLPQQDR
+430 DRTPLPQQDR
-440 VIAAP
+440 VIAVP
-445 PEAPA
+445 PELPA
-450 IADAIAVTKPPA
+450 AAVTRPPA
-462 EVRTNHKTGTL
+462 EVRATHKTGVL

-507 LLDALEKEKFDL
+507 MLDALEKGKFDL

-527 GTSGADALKLYRF
+527 GMSGADAVKLYRF
-540 MHPNDHDTK
+540 MQPNDQDTK

-559 SAQEVASEAKF
+559 SAQEVASEARF
-570 DAFLTKPVDA
+570 DAFLTKPVDI
-580 TKLFETI
+580 TKLFEAI

-596 TAAQWI
+596 TATQWI

-610 PAVAKPSAVGMD
+610 SAVAKPSIVGVD
-622 LDLGVLQELEEIG
+622 LDLGVLQGLGEIG
-635 VGDDLF
+635 AGDDLF

-650 SDSAKQIYKI
+650 GDSAKQIYKI

-670 VVYDSCH
+670 VVYDLCH
-677 ALKGN
+677 ALRGN

-700 LSASTPMPE
+700 LSTSTPMPE
-709 ALELLAKLNDDFSKA
+709 ALDLLTRLNGDFSKA

>member
-1 MLASIKNWLDSARGH
+1 MLAPIKNWLDNARGH

-56 VIVLI
+56 VIILI
-61 FECLATLLLVVTIK
+61 FECLATLLLVATIK
-75 DLFHARSR
+75 DLFKASSR
-83 RLLGAWLDVCTTSI
+83 KLLGAWLDICTTSI
-97 FIGLTTNLGALLVT
+97 FIGLTANLGALLVS

-119 NGFRYGKQ
+119 NGFRYGKS
-127 YLYHAQVISIV
+127 YLYHAQAISIV

-152 QPAISYSLITMLVIL
+152 QPAISYSLITMLIIL
-167 PLYVAKLID
+167 PLYVAKLIE

-181 MHKAELAHKKA
+181 MQKAELAYKKA
-192 DEANFAKTQFVANMS
+192 EEANLAKTRFVANMS

-244 RLLLSLLNNVLDF
+244 KLLLSLLNNVLDF

-266 VEDVVFSVEDTVYE
+266 IEDVVFSVEDAVYE

-285 RTQAIQKGI
+285 RTQSIQKGI
-294 QLGASIS
+294 QLGASVS
-301 NTLNMVR
+301 NTLNMAR

-321 MGNAVK
+321 MGNAIK
-327 FTEKGNVTISA
+327 FTEKGSVTISA
-338 TLLQEDASKLTVR
+338 TLLQEDTDKLAVR

-357 GVGIPEDRQGAIFES
+357 GVGIPEERQGAIFES

-417 WFVLDLNKADIQQ
+417 WFVLNLKKADIQQ
-430 ERTPLPQQDR
+430 DRTPLPQQDR
-440 VIAAP
+440 VIAVP
-445 PEAPA
+445 PELPA
-450 IADAIAVTKPPA
+450 AAVTRPPA
-462 EVRTNHKTGTL
+462 EVRATHKTGTL

-507 LLDALEKEKFDL
+507 MLDALEKGKFDL

-527 GTSGADALKLYRF
+527 GMSGADAVKLYRF
-540 MHPNDHDTK
+540 MQPNDQDTK

-559 SAQEVASEAKF
+559 SAQEVASEARF
-570 DAFLTKPVDA
+570 DAFLTKPVDI
-580 TKLFETI
+580 TKLFEAI

-596 TAAQWI
+596 TATQWI

-610 PAVAKPSAVGMD
+610 SAVAKPSAVGVD
-622 LDLGVLQELEEIG
+622 LDLGVLQGLGEIG
-635 VGDDLF
+635 AGDDLF

-650 SDSAKQIYKI
+650 GDSAKQIYKI

-670 VVYDSCH
+670 VVYDLCH
-677 ALKGN
+677 ALRGN

-700 LSASTPMPE
+700 LSTSTPMPE
-709 ALELLAKLNDDFSKA
+709 ALDLLTRLNGDFSKA